1 MVFTSSISNVDLNAN
16 VASAS
21 PAVAE
26 TNASQVQI
34 LRLNGRFDAYEV
46 PAVAAF
52 LNEKIDAGQNNLVVN
67 LSNVGFID
75 SAALS
80 TLVQAMKRARQSG
93 GDCRLCALQQS
104 VRIIFEL
111 TRLDRAFQI
120 FSDEAVA
127 TQSYALQPVF

>member
-1 MVFTSSISNVDLNAN
+1 MVFTSSTSNVDLNAGA
-16 VASAS
+16 ASVVTEAI
-21 PAVAE
+21 
-26 TNASQVQI
+26 ASQVQI
-34 LRLNGRFDAYEV
+34 LRLSGRFDAYEV

-52 LNEKIDAGQNNLVVN
+52 LNEKIDAGQNNIVVN
-67 LSNVGFID
+67 LGQVGFID

-93 GDCRLCALQQS
+93 GDCRLCGLQQS
-104 VRIIFEL
+104 VRIIFER

-127 TQSYALQPVF
+127 TQYYALQPVF

>member
-1 MVFTSSISNVDLNAN
+1 MVFTSSTSNVDLNAGA
-16 VASAS
+16 ASVVTEAI
-21 PAVAE
+21 
-26 TNASQVQI
+26 ASQVQI
-34 LRLNGRFDAYEV
+34 LRLSGRFDAYEV

-52 LNEKIDAGQNNLVVN
+52 LNEKIDAGQNSIVVN
-67 LSNVGFID
+67 LGQVGFID

-93 GDCRLCALQQS
+93 GDCRLCGLQQS